1 MLDLKRRTFI
11 QGAAATAF
19 LAGSHRGASATPQ
32 RGGHLRVGIAGGSSQ
47 DNVDPASVVYDTAY
61 LTMATARNTLVNVE
75 PNGNL
80 SPGLALKWE
89 PSADITQWTFEIRQG
104 VTFHSGKPLQTA
116 DIIASLDLHRGEK
129 STSPAKSLLE
139 PVREIAA
146 DGPNK
151 IVVKLTGPNVDFPAV
166 LTDLRLVIVP
176 AKDGKADRETLDGTG
191 AYVIESFEPGQRIR
205 FKRYENYW
213 DAGNSGFFDT
223 AEVIVITDAAARMN
237 ALRSGQVDVI
247 NLADLKTLN
256 MLKRV
261 PGIKVEDVPSGR
273 FYIFGMMSDAD
284 PYKDKNVRQALKYGI
299 NRQEM
304 VDKILLGHGTVG
316 NDQPL
321 DKAHKYFD
329 NSLAQREFDPDKA
342 RYHLKEAG
350 LTSLNVSLSVA
361 EAAFPGA
368 VAAGSLYAASA
379 EQAGIT
385 IDVTREPDDG
395 YFENV
400 WMKKPFT
407 ADYWTKLAS
416 ADAQFTQGFFP
427 GSPFNETHFDNS
439 RFNELLVQA
448 RAILDESKRSKIYS
462 EMQTLVH
469 EESGAVIP
477 MFANYVWATKANV
490 AHQPELSTKGD
501 LDGFRCIER
510 WWFGQA

>member
-1 MLDLKRRTFI
+1 MLDLTRRTFI
-11 QGAAATAF
+11 QGAAAAMLTGA
-19 LAGSHRGASATPQ
+19 AYRPASAAPR
-32 RGGHLRVGIAGGSSQ
+32 RGGHLRIGLAGGSSQ

-61 LTMATARNTLVNVE
+61 LTMATARNTLVDVE
-75 PNGNL
+75 PNGDL
-80 SPGLALKWE
+80 SPALAVKWE
-89 PSADITQWTFEIRQG
+89 PSADVTQWTFEIRQG
-104 VTFHSGKPLQTA
+104 VTFHSGKKLEVD
-116 DIIASLDLHRGEK
+116 DIIASLNLHRGEN
-129 STSPAKSLLE
+129 STSPAKSFLE
-139 PVREIAA
+139 PVTEIVA
-146 DGPNK
+146 DGANK
-151 IVVKLTGPNVDFPAV
+151 VVVKLNGPNVDFPAV

-176 AKDGKADRETLDGTG
+176 AKDGKADRESLDGTG
-191 AYVIESFEPGQRIR
+191 AYIIESFEPGQRIR
-205 FKRYENYW
+205 FKRNPNYW
-213 DAGNSGFFDT
+213 NAENSGFFDT
-223 AEVIVITDAAARMN
+223 AEVIIITDTAARMN

-273 FYIFGMMSDAD
+273 FYIFGMMSDVD
-284 PYKDKNVRQALKYGI
+284 PYKDKNVRQALKYAI
-299 NRQEM
+299 KRQEM
-304 VDKILLGHGTVG
+304 VDKILLGQGTVG

-321 DKAHKYFD
+321 DRAHKYFD
-329 NSLAQREFDPDKA
+329 KSLPQREYDPDKV
-342 RYHLKEAG
+342 RYHLKQAG
-350 LTSLNVSLSVA
+350 LSNLRVSLSVA

-416 ADAQFTQGFFP
+416 ADAQLTQGYFP
-427 GSPFNETHFDNS
+427 GSPFNETHFDNA
-439 RFNELLVQA
+439 RFNELLIQS
-448 RAILDESKRSKIYS
+448 RATLDENKRSEMYS
-462 EMQTLVH
+462 EMQRLIH

-490 AHQPELSTKGD
+490 AHQAELSTKGD

-510 WWFGQA
+510 WWFDNV

>member
-1 MLDLKRRTFI
+1 MIDVTRRTFI
-11 QGAAATAF
+11 QGTAAAM
-19 LAGSHRGASATPQ
+19 LASVAYRPAMAAPK
-32 RGGHLRVGIAGGSSQ
+32 RGGHLRIGLAGGSSQ

-61 LTMATARNTLVNVE
+61 LTMATARNTLTNVE
-75 PNGNL
+75 PNGDL
-80 SPGLALKWE
+80 SPGLAVKWE
-89 PSADITQWTFEIRQG
+89 PSADVTQWTFEIRPG
-104 VTFHSGKPLQTA
+104 VTFHSGKKLELE
-116 DIIASLDLHRGEK
+116 DIIASINLHRGAD

-139 PVREIAA
+139 PVTDIIA
-146 DGPNK
+146 DGNNK
-151 IVVKLTGPNVDFPAV
+151 IVVKLNGPNVDFPAV

-176 AKDGKADRETLDGTG
+176 AKDGKADRQTLDGTG
-191 AYVIESFEPGQRIR
+191 PYIIESFEPGQRIR
-205 FKRYENYW
+205 FKRNPNYW
-213 DAGNSGFFDT
+213 NAENSGFFDS

-273 FYIFGMMSDAD
+273 FYIFGMMSDSA
-284 PYKDKNVRQALKYGI
+284 PFTDKNVRQAVKHAI

-321 DKAHKYFD
+321 DRAQKYFD
-329 NSLAQREFDPDKA
+329 KSLPQREFDSDKA
-342 RYHLKEAG
+342 KFYLKQAG
-350 LTSLNVSLSVA
+350 LSSLKIPLSVS

-416 ADAQFTQGFFP
+416 ADAQFTQGYAP
-427 GSPFNETHFDNS
+427 GSPFNETHFDNK
-439 RFNELLVQA
+439 RFNDLLVQA
-448 RAILDESKRSKIYS
+448 RATLDEAKRSEMYS
-462 EMQTLVH
+462 EMQHLIH

-477 MFANYVWATKANV
+477 MFANYVWATKSNV
-490 AHQPELSTKGD
+490 AHQQELSTKGD

-510 WWFGQA
+510 WWFE